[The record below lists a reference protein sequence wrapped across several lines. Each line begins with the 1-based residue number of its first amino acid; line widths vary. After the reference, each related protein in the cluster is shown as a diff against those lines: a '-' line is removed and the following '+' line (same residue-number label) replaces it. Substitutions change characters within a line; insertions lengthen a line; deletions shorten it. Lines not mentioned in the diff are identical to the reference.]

1 MQPCC
6 SHHII
11 ETIVQSVPILSV
23 ALLALMR
30 YFKRLDQSVLVKA
43 FKKPKVAK

>member
-11 ETIVQSVPILSV
+11 ETMMQSFPIISV
-23 ALLALMR
+23 AFVAIFR
-30 YFKRLDQSVLVKA
+30 YFKRFDQTVLVKA
-43 FKKPKVAK
+43 FRKTKAVK